1 MYDDKKC
8 MTCTYYTRSVYT
20 ECTRSDCS
28 RVGPD
33 HHKHYKPADES
44 EMKKR
49 EILIQDSEIRNNHE
63 AIEDIILTYV
73 SIALLS
79 VVLVG
84 LYVSTITLLLVIQN
98 PNLDSHILLYI
109 LRHHPIAVGYILVCT
124 LCCLIMTIK
133 HDKQ

>member
-1 MYDDKKC
+1 MYGDKKC

-49 EILIQDSEIRNNHE
+49 EILIQDSEIRDNHE
-63 AIEDIILTYV
+63 TTEDIILTCI
-73 SIALLS
+73 SIVLLS
-79 VVLVG
+79 VMLVG
-84 LYVSTITLLLVIQN
+84 LYVSTVTLLSVIQN
-98 PNLDSHILLYI
+98 PNLNSHILIYMLT
-109 LRHHPIAVGYILVCT
+109 HHPIAVGYILLCT